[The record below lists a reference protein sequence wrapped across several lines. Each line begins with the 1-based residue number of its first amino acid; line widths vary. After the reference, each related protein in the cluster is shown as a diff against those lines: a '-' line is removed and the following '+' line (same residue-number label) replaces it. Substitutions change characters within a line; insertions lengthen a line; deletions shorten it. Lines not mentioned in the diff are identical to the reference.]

1 MKFCEKL
8 QKLRKEKGYSQEQLA
23 EIIDCSREHI
33 ARIENGKINIG
44 LEYFI
49 KLAQVFNISLDE
61 LAGYKKDWLHYFYYF
76 NLKKVVLFLSYKK

>member
-1 MKFCEKL
+1 MQEFKNYNLKIRYRI
-8 QKLRKEKGYSQEQLA
+8 RKNRKRLGLSQERLA

-44 LEYFI
+44 LENFI

-61 LAGYKKDWLHYFYYF
+61 LAGFEQNIEK
-76 NLKKVVLFLSYKK
+76 

>member
-1 MKFCEKL
+1 MQEFKNYNLKI
-8 QKLRKEKGYSQEQLA
+8 RKRIRKNRKRLGLSQERLA

-44 LEYFI
+44 LENFI

-61 LAGYKKDWLHYFYYF
+61 LAGYDTENCDK
-76 NLKKVVLFLSYKK
+76 

>member
-1 MKFCEKL
+1 MQEFKNYNVKI
-8 QKLRKEKGYSQEQLA
+8 RKRLGLSQEQLA

-61 LAGYKKDWLHYFYYF
+61 LAGYKKD
-76 NLKKVVLFLSYKK
+76 